1 MDLIEKRCIGFE
13 IYNIEVNSLFF
24 VDDGLIFANNIREA
38 ERNIEI
44 VKETSLI
51 YGLELNIEK
60 SNIII
65 FNKKEEINVISGIK
79 VVEEIKYLG
88 INIINKRDAFYKHI
102 ENKITKAKR
111 LERMTFSIIERSCN
125 RMMIGKVYWKNI
137 CIPAILYGFDIMKIN
152 KKEVDNLQIIEN
164 NVYRRILRAASYT
177 PVGVLRGE
185 VGSSLVR
192 L

>member
-24 VDDGLIFANNIREA
+24 ADDGLIFAYNIREA

-51 YGLELNIEK
+51 YGPEHNIEK
-60 SNIII
+60 KNTII
-65 FNKKEEINVISGIK
+65 FNKKEEISVISGIK

-88 INIINKRDAFYKHI
+88 INIINKRNAFYKHI

-111 LERMTFSIIERSCN
+111 LEKPS
-125 RMMIGKVYWKNI
+125 V
-137 CIPAILYGFDIMKIN
+137 
-152 KKEVDNLQIIEN
+152 
-164 NVYRRILRAASYT
+164 
-177 PVGVLRGE
+177 
-185 VGSSLVR
+185 
-192 L
+192 